1 MDGANGLG
9 RCQVLHGL
17 LCLGGCKTPLFMDT
31 YGRDYYTFNYTIP
44 MNIGDYKLYYPRT
57 LESLEII
64 IAIIIQE
71 MEIK

>member
-1 MDGANGLG
+1 MGWAAA
-9 RCQVLHGL
+9 RCLMGHL

-31 YGRDYYTFNYTIP
+31 YGGDYYILLYC
-44 MNIGDYKLYYPRT
+44 KLYYPRT
-57 LESLEII
+57 LEMI